1 MSDRDSELVARC
13 RGGDLAALEPL
24 YRRHVDRVWRYAWFR
39 TRSREA
45 SAEIVQETF
54 LRVARSVETFEG
66 RSAFS
71 TWLLAVTRSVV
82 VTFIRQRA
90 REFRAGADRPM
101 LRLVSDNTD
110 PPARVETQDARRA
123 VQDALMN
130 LSGPHRDAITL
141 CELSGLSIRE
151 AAEVLGW
158 SESRVKTTLFR
169 ARRKLRDEL
178 KPYVNHAAAQ
188 RHMGTKGR
196 RGAVP

>member
-54 LRVARSVETFEG
+54 LRVARSIEGFEG
-66 RSAFS
+66 RSAFA

-82 VTFIRQRA
+82 VTHVRQRA
-90 REFRAGADRPM
+90 RESRAGADPPR
-101 LRLVSDNTD
+101 LRLVPDGAD
-110 PPARVETQDARRA
+110 PPDRVETQDTRRA
-123 VQDALMN
+123 VRDALAT
-130 LSGPHRDAITL
+130 LPGPHRDAITL

-178 KPYVNHAAAQ
+178 KPYVSDQKAQ
-188 RHMGTKGR
+188 RHIGTKAR
-196 RGAVP
+196 REASP

>member
-24 YRRHVDRVWRYAWFR
+24 YRRHVDQVWRYAWFR

-54 LRVARSVETFEG
+54 LRVARSIGGFEG
-66 RSAFS
+66 RSAFA

-82 VTFIRQRA
+82 VTHIRQRA
-90 REFRAGADRPM
+90 REFRAGAEPPR
-101 LRLVSDNTD
+101 LRLVSDGAD

-123 VQDALMN
+123 VRDALTK
-130 LSGPHRDAITL
+130 LPGPHRDAITL

-178 KPYVNHAAAQ
+178 KPYVSDQKA
-188 RHMGTKGR
+188 RRPIGTKGR
-196 RGAVP
+196 REAAP